1 MTGGEGLVRCCQCVC
16 FCNCALFT
24 HLLCEFH
31 TVYLNIKISGLI
43 LATLILLI
51 MIEKE
56 GKILIVDDNR
66 SVLNSLKLFLEDE
79 FSSVET
85 TTNPNVL
92 PSLIQKGDV
101 DVVLLDMNFSAGRNT
116 GNEGLF
122 WLKEILKY
130 DESISVILITAYG
143 NIELAIK
150 AIKEG
155 AVDFVVKPWDNKRL
169 LSTLQTALKLRR
181 SSIEVRDLKK
191 KQKQL
196 NRDLTE
202 RQNVFRSNSP
212 KMLEIYDT
220 IEKISKTDVNVL
232 ILGENGSGKEIIAKE
247 IHNLSIRKDETY
259 ISVDLGAIGETLFES
274 ELFGHKKG
282 AFTDAKEDRMGRVEI
297 ASGGTLFLDEIGNV
311 PVSLQ
316 VKLLTLLQN
325 RELIPLGANTP
336 VSIDIRLI
344 CATNMN
350 LNEMVNEKLFREDL
364 LYRINTI
371 QIEIPPLRE
380 RKEDIPSMTDYF
392 LKQFSDKYLKSGLK
406 INSDAYAKLVEYQWP
421 GNIRELKHTVEKAV
435 ILTDSKL
442 LKPENFYFN
451 VKVKEKDL
459 LKERITLEES
469 EKAVIGRAL
478 KNNKGNISHT
488 AKELNIRRQT
498 LYAKIQKYGL

>member
-1 MTGGEGLVRCCQCVC
+1 M
-16 FCNCALFT
+16 
-24 HLLCEFH
+24 
-31 TVYLNIKISGLI
+31 IK
-43 LATLILLI
+43 
-51 MIEKE
+51 EE

-79 FSSVET
+79 FKYVET
-85 TTNPNVL
+85 TTNPNTL
-92 PSLIQKGDV
+92 PSLLQKGNI

-130 DESISVILITAYG
+130 DATVSVVLITAYG

-155 AVDFVVKPWDNKRL
+155 AVDFVIKPWDNKML

-181 SSIEVRDLKK
+181 STLEVKDLKY

-196 NRDLTE
+196 NRNLNE
-202 RQNVFRSNSP
+202 KYNVFRSNSP

-220 IEKISKTDVNVL
+220 LGKISKTDVNVL
-232 ILGENGSGKEIIAKE
+232 ILGENGSGKEIIARE
-247 IHNLSIRKDETY
+247 IHSMSMRNDEAY
-259 ISVDLGAIGETLFES
+259 ISVDLGAIGESLFES

-282 AFTDAKEDRMGRVEI
+282 AYTDAKEDRMGRIEI

-325 RELIPLGANTP
+325 REVIPLGSNTP
-336 VSIDIRLI
+336 VPIDIRLV

-380 RKEDIPSMTDYF
+380 RKEDIPPLTDYF

-406 INSDAYAKLVEYQWP
+406 INSDAYAKLEEYQWP

-435 ILTDSKL
+435 ILSDSKL

-451 VKVKEKDL
+451 VKAKEKYL
-459 LKERITLEES
+459 LKERVTLEES
-469 EKAVIGRAL
+469 EKLVISRAL
-478 KNNKGNISHT
+478 KNNNGNISHT
-488 AKELNIRRQT
+488 ARELNIRRQT